1 MYELVVMGE
10 VFNIV
15 FLLSLNK
22 YTLYPVAPS
31 DSVQERVVSIYVVLE
46 NVRFVGLAGAVVAV
60 ISLVFEFPTKS
71 VAFTLTL

>member
-1 MYELVVMGE
+1 M
-10 VFNIV
+10 
-15 FLLSLNK
+15 
-22 YTLYPVAPS
+22 APS